1 MGGEDAGTHLL
12 LRTSNARRRVDLSAS
27 VMLFRS
33 RWMLA
38 MNASR
43 AASMVDTRA
52 IGVKDLNDDGDD
64 HDDAKRAARRIV
76 VSAESTSTDARATR
90 GFIRSARDRVAAV
103 VFESVVKVVRALL
116 SRPSRAR
123 EMEEEVGSATT
134 RADEASA
141 AASSPDEADAFAD
154 ANPAAPLRANAGG
167 PAFAF
172 AGADDPSL
180 DDDEWLSRA
189 LAAAHTAGLVAD
201 PDAVAARLSEVTLRG
216 GSPPRA
222 DDDVTAPTP
231 SPPPPSVPR
240 LLPGWTAWQGDRT
253 LLVDNYDSY
262 TFNLYHLIAAVD
274 GVPPAVIR
282 NDAIAW
288 RRLRPA
294 VESRHFAR
302 VVLSPGPGTP
312 ENPDDIGVCADLL
325 RDAVRTPILGVC
337 LGHQALAAAHGGRV
351 VRAPVPMHGRVHRL
365 RHEDPEGLFAGVPSG
380 AARDA
385 RRAVSQ
391 PRGGRGD
398 VSKVSAR
405 DGVDGRGGR
414 RRGGRAGERI
424 AGERRRR
431 SKRGRDHGGV
441 APRKAAPRRAVPP
454 GERVFELRRGRVP
467 KFRQHGGR
475 SLVNAR

>member
-1 MGGEDAGTHLL
+1 M
-12 LRTSNARRRVDLSAS
+12 
-27 VMLFRS
+27 
-33 RWMLA
+33 
-38 MNASR
+38 
-43 AASMVDTRA
+43 
-52 IGVKDLNDDGDD
+52 
-64 HDDAKRAARRIV
+64 
-76 VSAESTSTDARATR
+76 
-90 GFIRSARDRVAAV
+90 
-103 VFESVVKVVRALL
+103 
-116 SRPSRAR
+116 
-123 EMEEEVGSATT
+123 
-134 RADEASA
+134 
-141 AASSPDEADAFAD
+141 
-154 ANPAAPLRANAGG
+154 
-167 PAFAF
+167 
-172 AGADDPSL
+172 
-180 DDDEWLSRA
+180 
-189 LAAAHTAGLVAD
+189 
-201 PDAVAARLSEVTLRG
+201 TLRG

-385 RRAVSQ
+385 
-391 PRGGRGD
+391 
-398 VSKVSAR
+398 
-405 DGVDGRGGR
+405 DGRQLTVVRYHSLVVDAETFPKCLRATAWTDEEGGD
-414 RRGGRAGERI
+414 GGGGGAGERI

-475 SLVNAR
+475 SLVDAR